1 MFSISKDKLTNDLL
15 IRNELV
21 GFVESQYK
29 DHPARVVQEL
39 SVCNGNARID
49 VAAINGIMHGFE
61 IKSDVDSLQ
70 RLSQQVDFYNSVFDK
85 LTLVVGASHLYE
97 AFTMVPEW
105 WGVMVARTDE
115 HDKIYFNT
123 IRDSQLNEQVKLKEI
138 ASLLWKEE
146 ALDVLSSAGIDRG
159 YRSKTHGQICE
170 KLSEELDR
178 VSLSQFVRESL
189 FNRPNWK
196 VAA

>member
-1 MFSISKDKLTNDLL
+1 MFSISKDKFTNDLL

-21 GFVESQYK
+21 GFVESQYTN
-29 DHPARVVQEL
+29 HPARVVQEL

-115 HDKIYFNT
+115 QNQIYFNT
-123 IRDSQLNEQVKLKEI
+123 IRESQINEQVELKEI

-146 ALDVLSSAGIDRG
+146 ALSVLNSVGIKRG

-178 VSLSQFVRESL
+178 VSLSQFVRDSL
-189 FNRPNWK
+189 FNRQDWK